1 MVEEEDAVGA
11 EEDVVEEEDAV
22 GAEED
27 VIQSEE
33 DVVEEEDAVGAEEDA
48 VQTEEYVVEG
58 DCEGGGVTVVVRKS
72 LCWGLVHLT
81 NSDHTTHV
89 P

>member
-1 MVEEEDAVGA
+1 M
-11 EEDVVEEEDAV
+11 
-22 GAEED
+22 
-27 VIQSEE
+27 
-33 DVVEEEDAVGAEEDA
+33 VEEEDAVGAEEDA